1 MRSSRFKIQSSLTKN
16 KEQGFTLLEVVIAVS
31 IMAVLSFYTA
41 QSISS
46 AVKSKA
52 KVQTDI
58 DRTALLRAAM
68 NVIKE
73 DLHRSFNYRDPN
85 IELYNR
91 AGSMR
96 QVQEQQR
103 QMQGQGNA
111 GAPGAPST
119 SDQNDQNPA
128 TGAPG
133 APGAPG
139 TPLPPFQPRPEMVFT
154 GFKGDKNSVYFT
166 SLNNARTQTNQGSS
180 EQMKVGYFLR
190 NCRSRKD
197 PGKNSQCLVRR
208 KSDFLDDKIDEGGDE
223 MVLLENV
230 TRFELQYLGPIRG
243 ADWQGNWRSD
253 DGQDASM
260 RGQFPVAVEVTLEH
274 HDKTNPQAKATA
286 MTIVA
291 EIRNPNNPQDLPP
304 EEQQAQ
310 GMLQQQMQQGM
321 GPGMQPGMPGRPGM
335 PGQPGGFGQ
344 QRPGQGFGG
353 GGRRF

>member
-1 MRSSRFKIQSSLTKN
+1 MSHNQR
-16 KEQGFTLLEVVIAVS
+16 GFTLLEVVIAVA

-58 DRTALLRAAM
+58 DRVSTLRAAM
-68 NVIKE
+68 NVLKE
-73 DLHRSFNYRDPN
+73 DLHRAFNYRDPN

-91 AGSMR
+91 AGVMR
-96 QVQEQQR
+96 QAQEQQR
-103 QMQGQGNA
+103 QQSGQ
-111 GAPGAPST
+111 P
-119 SDQNDQNPA
+119 
-128 TGAPG
+128 APG
-133 APGAPG
+133 APGAPNPAPG
-139 TPLPPFQPRPEMVFT
+139 AAGVAGQPLPPFEPRPEMIFT
-154 GFKGDKNSVYFT
+154 GFKGEKSSLYFT
-166 SLNNARTQTNQGSS
+166 SLNNSRTQSNEGSS

-190 NCRSRKD
+190 TCRSRKD
-197 PGKNSQCLVRR
+197 PNKSGQCLVRS
-208 KSDFLDDKIDEGGDE
+208 KATYLDEEIDKGGEE

-243 ADWQGNWRSD
+243 SDWQGSWRSN

-274 HDKTNPQAKATA
+274 HDKSLPQSKPTA

-291 EIRNPNNPQDLPP
+291 EIRNPNNPRDLPP

-310 GMLQQQMQQGM
+310 ALMQQQLQGQ
-321 GPGMQPGMPGRPGM
+321 GPGGAGFPPGGPRGGFPPGAPPGGLGRP
-335 PGQPGGFGQ
+335 PFGQP
-344 QRPGQGFGG
+344 PS